1 MHSGTAPSADD
12 RYAFTVN
19 VYSMTNPAS
28 GVSTTTRIVA
38 ALRELIGALDRR
50 VPHVERS
57 GEIRIARD
65 AAMLRRDAVLRIEAV
80 KHAATDH
87 PVYDQD
93 LVEAIMT
100 DDGGLSPG
108 SPDCSSR

>member
-1 MHSGTAPSADD
+1 VHSGTAPSADD

-28 GVSTTTRIVA
+28 GGSTTTRIVA